1 MCNFDKKLRI
11 MHISKIKIHG
21 FRCFNSEGAS
31 IEIDRRLNAFIGLN
45 SSGKTAALE
54 ALRKLFGITNA
65 ERNISKQDFHV
76 ACEEDDE
83 VRERSLS
90 IEARL
95 DFDESETDAIPHFFS
110 SMVVDAE
117 GENPYIRVLLESTW
131 TKNDLAEEG
140 DIDTKLY
147 FINVPESEDSTD
159 ESKHAFPKH
168 LRGLIQ
174 AFYVPAIRR
183 PSEQMRYISGSI
195 LYRVLS
201 SMKFSD
207 EFKEN
212 YLTKITELNSLFQ
225 SIDEFSTI
233 ESTLS
238 DIWSEF
244 HKDERY
250 KDVSLSFGTSEI
262 ESILQKLEISF
273 SPTEIDRPYQIDEL
287 GEGYRSLFYFTLVC
301 TLLKIEEEI
310 DDEERVKPLLTIL
323 AIEEP
328 ENHIAPQLL
337 GRVIKV
343 LTSISKQDKAQV
355 FLSSHTPAIIKRL
368 DPESIFHF
376 RINEDYATEINKVY
390 LPQGDE
396 DAYKYVKEAVKNY
409 PEIYFARL
417 VVIGEGDSEHL
428 IFNRLMEVYDKDF
441 DDNIISFAPLGHRFV
456 NHIWKLLSSLHIP
469 YITLLDLDVGR
480 EGGGWG
486 RVKYA
491 LQQLLNIGID
501 KNVLLQVSGG
511 TVLSDES
518 LEEMHTWIFKDN
530 KLDNLMAW
538 VNLRLKEYNVFYS
551 APLDLDFLMLEHYP
565 EIYKKAIPKNGGP
578 RVPKKDEEPD
588 KFAAKVENAVAATL
602 KSEDAKGE
610 TYTEEQKE
618 LMIWYNYHFLGRG
631 KPVTHMNALSLMD
644 NKQIKEN
651 TPPVLVEIFDKIEEI
666 LFNK

>member
-1 MCNFDKKLRI
+1 MCNFDKKMKI

-76 ACEEDDE
+76 ACEEGDE

-117 GENPYIRVLLESTW
+117 GENPYIRVLLESIW

-343 LTSISKQDKAQV
+343 LTSISKQGKAQV

-376 RINEDYATEINKVY
+376 RINEDYATEINKIY
-390 LPQGDE
+390 LPKGDE

-456 NHIWKLLSSLHIP
+456 NHIWKLLSSIHVP

-491 LQQLLNIGID
+491 LQQLINIG
-501 KNVLLQVSGG
+501 KSKKKLLEVDGG
-511 TVLSDES
+511 EVLSDEAF
-518 LEEMHTWIFKDN
+518 EKMHTWGHTDN
-530 KLDNLMAW
+530 KLD
-538 VNLRLKEYNVFYS
+538 
-551 APLDLDFLMLEHYP
+551 
-565 EIYKKAIPKNGGP
+565 
-578 RVPKKDEEPD
+578 
-588 KFAAKVENAVAATL
+588 
-602 KSEDAKGE
+602 
-610 TYTEEQKE
+610 
-618 LMIWYNYHFLGRG
+618 
-631 KPVTHMNALSLMD
+631 SLMGWVTFF
-644 NKQIKEN
+644 K
-651 TPPVLVEIFDKIEEI
+651 KI
-666 LFNK
+666 

>member
-1 MCNFDKKLRI
+1 MCNFDKKMKI

-76 ACEEDDE
+76 ACEEGDE

-117 GENPYIRVLLESTW
+117 GENPYIRVLLESIW

-376 RINEDYATEINKVY
+376 RINEDYATEINKIY
-390 LPQGDE
+390 LPKGDE

-456 NHIWKLLSSLHIP
+456 NHIWKLLSSIHVP

-491 LQQLLNIGID
+491 LQQLINIG
-501 KNVLLQVSGG
+501 KSKKKLLEVDGG
-511 TVLSDES
+511 EVLSDEAF
-518 LEEMHTWIFKDN
+518 EKMHTWGHTDN
-530 KLDNLMAW
+530 KLD
-538 VNLRLKEYNVFYS
+538 
-551 APLDLDFLMLEHYP
+551 
-565 EIYKKAIPKNGGP
+565 
-578 RVPKKDEEPD
+578 
-588 KFAAKVENAVAATL
+588 
-602 KSEDAKGE
+602 
-610 TYTEEQKE
+610 
-618 LMIWYNYHFLGRG
+618 
-631 KPVTHMNALSLMD
+631 SLMGRVTFLKKY
-644 NKQIKEN
+644 N
-651 TPPVLVEIFDKIEEI
+651 IFI
-666 LFNK
+666 LPH

>member
-1 MCNFDKKLRI
+1 MCNFDKKMKI

-76 ACEEDDE
+76 ACEEGDE

-117 GENPYIRVLLESTW
+117 GENPYIRVLLESIW

-376 RINEDYATEINKVY
+376 RINEDYATEINKIY
-390 LPQGDE
+390 LPKGDE

-456 NHIWKLLSSLHIP
+456 NHIWKLLSSIHVP

-491 LQQLLNIGID
+491 LQQLINIG
-501 KNVLLQVSGG
+501 KSKKKLLEVDGG
-511 TVLSDES
+511 EVLSDEAF
-518 LEEMHTWIFKDN
+518 EKMHTWGHTDN
-530 KLDNLMAW
+530 KLD
-538 VNLRLKEYNVFYS
+538 
-551 APLDLDFLMLEHYP
+551 
-565 EIYKKAIPKNGGP
+565 
-578 RVPKKDEEPD
+578 
-588 KFAAKVENAVAATL
+588 
-602 KSEDAKGE
+602 
-610 TYTEEQKE
+610 
-618 LMIWYNYHFLGRG
+618 
-631 KPVTHMNALSLMD
+631 SLMGRV
-644 NKQIKEN
+644 
-651 TPPVLVEIFDKIEEI
+651 TF
-666 LFNK
+666 F

>member
-1 MCNFDKKLRI
+1 MCNFDKKMKI

-76 ACEEDDE
+76 ACEEGDE

-117 GENPYIRVLLESTW
+117 GENPYIRVLLESIW

-376 RINEDYATEINKVY
+376 RINEDYATEINKIY
-390 LPQGDE
+390 LPKGDE

-456 NHIWKLLSSLHIP
+456 NHIWKLLSSIHVP

-491 LQQLLNIGID
+491 LQQLINIG
-501 KNVLLQVSGG
+501 KSKKKLLEVDGG
-511 TVLSDES
+511 EVLSDEAF
-518 LEEMHTWIFKDN
+518 EKMHTWGHTDN
-530 KLDNLMAW
+530 KLDSLMGW
-538 VNLRLKEYNVFYS
+538 VTFLKKYNIFYS
-551 APLDLDFLMLEHYP
+551 SPLDLDFLMLEHYP

-578 RVPKKDEEPD
+578 RIPEKDKKPD
-588 KFAAKVENAVAATL
+588 KFAAKVTNAVAATL

-644 NKQIKEN
+644 DEKIKEK
-651 TPPVLVEIFDKIEEI
+651 TPPVLMEIFDKIDKI
-666 LFNK
+666 LFKK

>member
-1 MCNFDKKLRI
+1 

-76 ACEEDDE
+76 ACEEGDE

-117 GENPYIRVLLESTW
+117 GENPYIRVLLESIW

-376 RINEDYATEINKVY
+376 RINEDYATEINKIY
-390 LPQGDE
+390 LPKGDE

-456 NHIWKLLSSLHIP
+456 NHIWKLLSSIHVP

-491 LQQLLNIGID
+491 LQQLINIG
-501 KNVLLQVSGG
+501 KSKKKLLEVDGG
-511 TVLSDES
+511 EVLSDEAF
-518 LEEMHTWIFKDN
+518 EKMHTWGHTDN
-530 KLDNLMAW
+530 KLDSLMGR
-538 VNLRLKEYNVFYS
+538 VTFLKKYNIFYS
-551 APLDLDFLMLEHYP
+551 SPLD
-565 EIYKKAIPKNGGP
+565 
-578 RVPKKDEEPD
+578 
-588 KFAAKVENAVAATL
+588 
-602 KSEDAKGE
+602 
-610 TYTEEQKE
+610 
-618 LMIWYNYHFLGRG
+618 
-631 KPVTHMNALSLMD
+631 
-644 NKQIKEN
+644 
-651 TPPVLVEIFDKIEEI
+651 
-666 LFNK
+666 

>member
-1 MCNFDKKLRI
+1 
-11 MHISKIKIHG
+11 MHISKINIKG
-21 FRCFNSEGAS
+21 FRCFNSDGAS
-31 IEIDRRLNAFIGLN
+31 INIDKRLNAFIGLN

-54 ALRKLFGITNA
+54 ALKKLFGITNA
-65 ERNISKQDFHV
+65 ERSISKQDFHISPD
-76 ACEEDDE
+76 EEGE
-83 VRERSLS
+83 IGERSLS
-90 IEARL
+90 IEVRL

-117 GENPYIRVLLESTW
+117 GENPYIRILMESIW

-140 DIDTKLY
+140 DIDIKLY
-147 FINVPESEDSTD
+147 FINTPESELNTD
-159 ESKHAFPKH
+159 DSKHAYPKH

-201 SMKFSD
+201 STKFND

-212 YLTKITELNSLFQ
+212 YSSKIDELNGLFQ
-225 SIDEFSTI
+225 GIAEFSTI

-262 ESILQKLEISF
+262 ESILQKLEVSF
-273 SPTEIDRPYQIDEL
+273 SPTEIDRPYKIDEL

-301 TLLKIEEEI
+301 TLLRIEEEI
-310 DDEERVKPLLTIL
+310 EDEDRVKPLLTIL

-343 LTSISKQDKAQV
+343 LTSISQQDKAQV

-376 RINEDYATEINKVY
+376 RIDDDYATEVNKIN
-390 LPQGDE
+390 LPEGDE
-396 DAYKYVKEAVKNY
+396 EAYKYVKEAVKNY

-417 VVIGEGDSEHL
+417 VFIGEGDSEHL

-456 NHIWKLLSSLHIP
+456 NHIWRLLSSLHIP
-469 YITLLDLDVGR
+469 YITLLDLDTGR
-480 EGGGWG
+480 DGGGWG
-486 RVKYA
+486 RIKYA
-491 LQQLLNIGID
+491 LKQLIDIGID
-501 KNVLLQVSGG
+501 RNDLLKLDNGKVLTDKEL
-511 TVLSDES
+511 D
-518 LEEMHTWIFKDN
+518 EMHKWIYQDN
-530 KLDNLMAW
+530 KLDNLMGW
-538 VNLRLKEYNVFYS
+538 VNFLKKYNIYYS
-551 APLDLDFLMLEHYP
+551 APLDLDFLMLEHYLNT
-565 EIYKKAIPKNGGP
+565 YKKAIPKKGGP
-578 RVPKKDEEPD
+578 RIPD
-588 KFAAKVENAVAATL
+588 KNKESENFATKVESAVAATL
-602 KSEDAKGE
+602 KSEEAKGE

-644 NKQIKEN
+644 DEEIKED
-651 TPPVLVEIFDKIEEI
+651 TPPVLIEIFDKIDKI
-666 LFNK
+666 LF

>member
-225 SIDEFSTI
+225 GIDEFSTI

-238 DIWSEF
+238 GIWSEF

-273 SPTEIDRPYQIDEL
+273 SPTEIDRPYQINEL
-287 GEGYRSLFYFTLVC
+287 GEGYRDRKS
-301 TLLKIEEEI
+301 
-310 DDEERVKPLLTIL
+310 
-323 AIEEP
+323 
-328 ENHIAPQLL
+328 
-337 GRVIKV
+337 
-343 LTSISKQDKAQV
+343 
-355 FLSSHTPAIIKRL
+355 
-368 DPESIFHF
+368 
-376 RINEDYATEINKVY
+376 
-390 LPQGDE
+390 
-396 DAYKYVKEAVKNY
+396 
-409 PEIYFARL
+409 
-417 VVIGEGDSEHL
+417 VV
-428 IFNRLMEVYDKDF
+428 
-441 DDNIISFAPLGHRFV
+441 
-456 NHIWKLLSSLHIP
+456 
-469 YITLLDLDVGR
+469 
-480 EGGGWG
+480 
-486 RVKYA
+486 
-491 LQQLLNIGID
+491 
-501 KNVLLQVSGG
+501 
-511 TVLSDES
+511 
-518 LEEMHTWIFKDN
+518 
-530 KLDNLMAW
+530 
-538 VNLRLKEYNVFYS
+538 
-551 APLDLDFLMLEHYP
+551 
-565 EIYKKAIPKNGGP
+565 
-578 RVPKKDEEPD
+578 
-588 KFAAKVENAVAATL
+588 
-602 KSEDAKGE
+602 
-610 TYTEEQKE
+610 
-618 LMIWYNYHFLGRG
+618 
-631 KPVTHMNALSLMD
+631 
-644 NKQIKEN
+644 
-651 TPPVLVEIFDKIEEI
+651 
-666 LFNK
+666 

>member
-1 MCNFDKKLRI
+1 MCNFDKKMKI

-76 ACEEDDE
+76 ACEEGDE

-117 GENPYIRVLLESTW
+117 GENPYIRVLLESIW

-225 SIDEFSTI
+225 GIDEFSTI

-238 DIWSEF
+238 GIWSEF

-273 SPTEIDRPYQIDEL
+273 SPTEIDRPYQINEL

-310 DDEERVKPLLTIL
+310 EDEERVKPLLTIL

>member
-225 SIDEFSTI
+225 GIDEFSTI

-238 DIWSEF
+238 GIWSEF

-273 SPTEIDRPYQIDEL
+273 SPTEIDRPYQINEL

-310 DDEERVKPLLTIL
+310 EDEERVKPLLTIL

-343 LTSISKQDKAQV
+343 LTSISRQDKAQV

>member
-1 MCNFDKKLRI
+1 MCNFDKKMKI

-76 ACEEDDE
+76 ACEEGDE

-117 GENPYIRVLLESTW
+117 GENPYIRVLLESIW

-376 RINEDYATEINKVY
+376 RINEDYATEINKIY
-390 LPQGDE
+390 LPKGDE

-456 NHIWKLLSSLHIP
+456 NHIWKLLSSIHVP

-491 LQQLLNIGID
+491 LQQLINIG
-501 KNVLLQVSGG
+501 KSKKKLLEVDGG
-511 TVLSDES
+511 EVLSDEAF
-518 LEEMHTWIFKDN
+518 EKMHTWGHTDN
-530 KLDNLMAW
+530 KLDSLMGR
-538 VNLRLKEYNVFYS
+538 VTFLKKYNIFYS
-551 APLDLDFLMLEHYP
+551 SPLDLDFLMLEHYP

-578 RVPKKDEEPD
+578 RIPEK
-588 KFAAKVENAVAATL
+588 NRTNL
-602 KSEDAKGE
+602 Q
-610 TYTEEQKE
+610 QK
-618 LMIWYNYHFLGRG
+618 
-631 KPVTHMNALSLMD
+631 
-644 NKQIKEN
+644 
-651 TPPVLVEIFDKIEEI
+651 
-666 LFNK
+666 